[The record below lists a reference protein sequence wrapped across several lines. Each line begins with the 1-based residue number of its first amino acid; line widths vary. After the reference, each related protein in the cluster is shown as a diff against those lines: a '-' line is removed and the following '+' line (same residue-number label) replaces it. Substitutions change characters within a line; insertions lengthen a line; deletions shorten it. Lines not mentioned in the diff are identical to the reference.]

1 MNTKYYPN
9 RVLLISNPS
18 PTHELYRIKM
28 MEIKTKISHGLLN
41 SLVCKINSIVFAFDI
56 WGLLNIKSFHA
67 STSNQDSFQ
76 A

>member
-28 MEIKTKISHGLLN
+28 MEIETKISHGTP
-41 SLVCKINSIVFAFDI
+41 KFF
-56 WGLLNIKSFHA
+56 GLYNNMKVGANEEGVGTFIL
-67 STSNQDSFQ
+67 
-76 A
+76 